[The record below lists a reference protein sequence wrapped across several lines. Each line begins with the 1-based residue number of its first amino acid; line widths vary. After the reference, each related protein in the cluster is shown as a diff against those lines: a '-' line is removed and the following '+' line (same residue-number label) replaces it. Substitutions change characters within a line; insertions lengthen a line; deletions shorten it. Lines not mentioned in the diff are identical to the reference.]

1 MLLEIIN
8 QDMLRNFFIHN
19 WCAIFY
25 FNFKMLPFKQAIHL
39 PFDFYGK
46 VRFVNLCGSITL
58 NPKKLK
64 VGMIKI
70 GAQGSDMFPKSET
83 ILNIKGDI
91 TIEDRLVLGMGS
103 SLISLTGSTIR
114 FGKNA
119 IIGAKNLIYCEK
131 SITFGDNFLTS
142 WDCQI
147 MDSDTHKVIDIE
159 TGDYNAVALN
169 VVFGSNVWLGNGV
182 IVNKGTNL
190 PSNTIVASRSL
201 CNKDYTCH
209 GGNCVL
215 AGSPAKVVSTNK
227 RWEL

>member
-1 MLLEIIN
+1 MILKG
-8 QDMLRNFFIHN
+8 FYIHN
-19 WCAIFY
+19 WWAILF
-25 FNFKMLPFKQAIHL
+25 FNFKMLPFKQAIYL

-46 VRFVNLCGSITL
+46 VRFVNLSGSINL
-58 NPKKLK
+58 RSEKLK

-70 GAQGSDMFPKSET
+70 GAQGTDMFPKTET

-103 SLISLTGSTIR
+103 TLISLSDSTIR

-159 TGDYNAVALN
+159 TGHYNAVAKD
-169 VVFGSNVWLGNGV
+169 VITGSNVWLGNGV

-201 CNKDYTCH
+201 CNKDYTEVRE
-209 GGNCVL
+209 NCVL